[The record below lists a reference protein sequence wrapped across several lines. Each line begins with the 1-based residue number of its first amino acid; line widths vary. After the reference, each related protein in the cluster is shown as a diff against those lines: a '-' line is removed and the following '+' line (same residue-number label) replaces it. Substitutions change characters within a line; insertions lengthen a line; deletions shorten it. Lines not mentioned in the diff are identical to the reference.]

1 MYNKRVTTFF
11 VTVFLLLYFSAMN
24 AETESDAASDPEE
37 SPWLFTPLISS
48 APKFGTSI
56 GAMGAYLHAFDDDS
70 PTSTF
75 GLMAQYSNSES
86 LMGGAFGRTYFDHD
100 RQRLI
105 AGTFFGEINNQYTDF
120 LGSGY
125 PVNTTDNIHAIF
137 VRYTYRVK
145 DDWFFGPQVV
155 STDYA
160 ITGNDWFSQ
169 QVLALVGLSGF
180 DSNGVGLVAERDT
193 RDNQNSPSTG
203 SLLNI
208 NNIAY
213 RKSFGGDTS
222 FDAYTLKYST
232 FFAHGNGHVLAA
244 RIDGRWT
251 HNAPP
256 SGYSSIRLRGYT
268 MGQDLAP
275 YATLM
280 EVEERHHITGRWG
293 STAFI
298 GAECLYGDSRS
309 CDESENWFPSIG
321 AGITFTLKPEE
332 KMIAR
337 TEIAIGKGENQ
348 GFYMKFGYEF

>member
-1 MYNKRVTTFF
+1 MSQNQVTRFMVTTF
-11 VTVFLLLYFSAMN
+11 LLLPLSTISA
-24 AETESDAASDPEE
+24 ATASADETGANE
-37 SPWLFTPLISS
+37 SPWLFTPLVSS

-56 GAMGAYLHAFDDDS
+56 GAMGAYLHAFDEES

-86 LMGGAFGRTYFDHD
+86 LMGAAFGRTYFDHD

-105 AGTFFGEINNQYTDF
+105 AGSFFGEINNEYSDF
-120 LGSGY
+120 QGIGY
-125 PVNTTDNIHAIF
+125 PVNTTDNIHALF
-137 VRYTYRVK
+137 VRYTYRLT
-145 DDWFFGPQVV
+145 DNWFFGPQII

-169 QVLALVGLSGF
+169 QVLALVGLTGF
-180 DSNGVGLVAERDT
+180 DSNGLGLVAERDT
-193 RDNQNSPSTG
+193 RDNQNSPSNG
-203 SLLNI
+203 SLMNI

-244 RIDGRWT
+244 RVDGRWT

-256 SGYSSIRLRGYT
+256 GGYSSIRLRGYT
-268 MGQDLAP
+268 MGQELAP
-275 YATLM
+275 HATLM
-280 EVEERHHITGRWG
+280 EVEERHHFKGRWG

-298 GAECLYGDSRS
+298 GAECLYGDDRS

-321 AGITFTLKPEE
+321 GGITFSLKPEE

-348 GFYMKFGYEF
+348 GFYMKFGYQF

>member
-1 MYNKRVTTFF
+1 MRHYTVTYFIAAA
-11 VTVFLLLYFSAMN
+11 LLLLSFSAIN
-24 AETESDAASDPEE
+24 AETESNVDSESEE
-37 SPWLFTPLISS
+37 SPWLFTPLVSS
-48 APKFGTSI
+48 APKFGTSV
-56 GAMGAYLHAFDDDS
+56 GAMGAYLHAFDEDS

-105 AGTFFGEINNQYTDF
+105 AGTFYGEINNQYTDF

-125 PVNTTDNIHAIF
+125 PVSTTDNIHAIF
-137 VRYTYRVK
+137 VRYTFRVK
-145 DDWFFGPQVV
+145 DNWFFGPQVI

-169 QVLALVGLSGF
+169 QVLALVGLTGF

-193 RDNQNSPSTG
+193 RDNQNSPSSG

-232 FFAHGNGHVLAA
+232 FFAHGDGHVLAA

-251 HNAPP
+251 HDAPP

-280 EVEERHHITGRWG
+280 EIEERHHIKGRWG

-298 GAECLYGDSRS
+298 GAECLYGGNRS
-309 CDESENWFPSIG
+309 CDESGNWFPSIG
-321 AGITFTLKPEE
+321 GGITFALKPEE

>member
-1 MYNKRVTTFF
+1 MNHKIVTLFMITL
-11 VTVFLLLYFSAMN
+11 FLLLPLSSFSA
-24 AETESDAASDPEE
+24 ETAAVEKTEANE
-37 SPWLFTPLISS
+37 SPWLFTPLVSS

-56 GAMGAYLHAFDDDS
+56 GAMAAYLHAFDEDS

-105 AGTFFGEINNQYTDF
+105 AGTFFGEINNEYSDF
-120 LGSGY
+120 QGIGY

-137 VRYTYRVK
+137 VRYTYRVT
-145 DDWFFGPQVV
+145 DNWFFGPQII

-169 QVLALVGLSGF
+169 QVLALVGLTGF
-180 DSNGVGLVAERDT
+180 DSNGLGLVAERDT

-203 SLLNI
+203 SLI
-208 NNIAY
+208 NMNNVAY

-222 FDAYTLKYST
+222 FDAYTLKYSS
-232 FFAHGNGHVLAA
+232 FFAHGDGHVLAA
-244 RIDGRWT
+244 RVDGRWT

-268 MGQDLAP
+268 MGQELAP
-275 YATLM
+275 HSTLM
-280 EVEERHHITGRWG
+280 EVEERYHIKGRWG

-298 GAECLYGDSRS
+298 GAECLYGGDRS

-321 AGITFTLKPEE
+321 GGITFALKPEE

-337 TEIAIGKGENQ
+337 TEVAIGKGENQ